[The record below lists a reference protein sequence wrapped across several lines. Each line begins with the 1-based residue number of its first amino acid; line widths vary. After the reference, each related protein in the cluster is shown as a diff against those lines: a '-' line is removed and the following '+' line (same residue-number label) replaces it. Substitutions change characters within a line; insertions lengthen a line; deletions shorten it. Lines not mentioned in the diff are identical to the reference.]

1 MEIKNLKLPD
11 VKVIQ
16 AKTHEDS
23 RGSFTETYNNK
34 DLADAEINDLFVQD
48 NVTRSLLSGTVR
60 GLHFQKPPHAQ
71 AKIIRVLKGRILD
84 VVVDIRHG
92 SPTYGQHDA
101 VELDA
106 DSGLQLYAPV
116 GVAHGFITLEP
127 NTDVMYKVSSLY
139 APDTEGG
146 VRWDDPELAI
156 DWRVGAATITISD
169 RDAKLPRLSELPEI
183 FAYVGAGTSV

>member
-183 FAYVGAGTSV
+183 FAYVGAGTSL

>member
-11 VKVIQ
+11 VRIIQ
-16 AKTHEDS
+16 ARTHEDS
-23 RGSFTETYNNK
+23 RGSFTETYNKKN
-34 DLADAEINDLFVQD
+34 LADAGIGNLFVQD
-48 NVTRSLLSGTVR
+48 NVTRSLLSWTVR

-101 VELDA
+101 IELDA

-116 GVAHGFITLEP
+116 GIAHGFITLEP
-127 NTDVMYKVSSLY
+127 DTEVMYKVSSIY
-139 APDTEGG
+139 APDSEGG
-146 VRWDDPELAI
+146 VRWDDPDLAI
-156 DWRVGAATITISD
+156 DWRVGAATITIFLLNCWKSI
-169 RDAKLPRLSELPEI
+169 RVR
-183 FAYVGAGTSV
+183 T